1 MAEKDVVEK
10 TLESYNDVFA
20 DIINVLI
27 FKGKR
32 KINPDDLINATA
44 RSQYKLG
51 SKIRDQER
59 DVAKYWGNCKLHMA
73 LYGIENQTNVDK
85 DMPLRCFG
93 YDGAAYRHQLTEFEE
108 YTDEEGNVHKKD
120 VPRYP
125 VITLVLYFGSGEWDK
140 YKYLHE
146 TMEIDEDLREYVN
159 DYKINVVSISKLDRA
174 TVDMF
179 TSDFKIVADYFWQ
192 LENNGNYDPSPQEI
206 EHVYEICQLMSLLT
220 GDDRFDDAAEKILN
234 AEKGK
239 GSMCKVFDDAEA
251 RGEARGEDRI
261 NKLNSLLKEAGRID
275 DLLKACTDKVF
286 QKKLMAEF
294 ASQLAV

>member
-1 MAEKDVVEK
+1 
-10 TLESYNDVFA
+10 
-20 DIINVLI
+20 
-27 FKGKR
+27 
-32 KINPDDLINATA
+32 
-44 RSQYKLG
+44 
-51 SKIRDQER
+51 
-59 DVAKYWGNCKLHMA
+59 MA

-206 EHVYEICQLMSLLT
+206 EHVYEIWVSEIT
-220 GDDRFDDAAEKILN
+220 G
-234 AEKGK
+234 
-239 GSMCKVFDDAEA
+239 
-251 RGEARGEDRI
+251 
-261 NKLNSLLKEAGRID
+261 
-275 DLLKACTDKVF
+275 
-286 QKKLMAEF
+286 
-294 ASQLAV
+294 

>member
-1 MAEKDVVEK
+1 M
-10 TLESYNDVFA
+10 
-20 DIINVLI
+20 
-27 FKGKR
+27 
-32 KINPDDLINATA
+32 
-44 RSQYKLG
+44 
-51 SKIRDQER
+51 
-59 DVAKYWGNCKLHMA
+59 AKYWGNCKLHMA

-234 AEKGK
+234 AEKGES
-239 GSMCKVFDDAEA
+239 SMCKAFDDA
-251 RGEARGEDRI
+251 EARGEDRI
-261 NKLNSLLKEAGRID
+261 NKLNNLLKEAGRID